1 MQSTLPSRPFS
12 LTVLALS
19 STFTTSAFGQ
29 PLSGPTGLVN
39 LPPSLLEAGPLGVP
53 RWQWLALPILLF
65 ASLLAGMFLSRVVRA
80 LLGRAARRTAA
91 AWDDLLVARS
101 GSPLSLLFAAALY
114 RASLPW
120 LRLHDPVERSVSSV
134 LHVLLFIAGA
144 WLLVRAADVAA
155 ESVGES
161 SWAHTHP
168 ASRSLVPLGSR
179 VMKVV
184 LVVFAALALLTTL
197 GYPVTT
203 LIAGLGIGG
212 LALALAA
219 QKTIENLFGAFSIG
233 IDQPLREGDYVA
245 IDGVQGTVEAIGL
258 RSTRIRS
265 LERTL
270 ISIPNGKLADMRIES
285 YAVRDRIRLACKL
298 SLVYA
303 TTSDQL
309 RQVLVGLEAAVRLQP
324 KLWAEDARVHFV
336 GYGESSLD
344 IEIEAWFQTT
354 DWAEFLDIRQEVLLA
369 FMTAVEVA
377 GSAFA
382 HPTRTVH
389 VAG

>member
-1 MQSTLPSRPFS
+1 MTLPP
-12 LTVLALS
+12 
-19 STFTTSAFGQ
+19 AFM
-29 PLSGPTGLVN
+29 T
-39 LPPSLLEAGPLGVP
+39 LPPALLEAGPLGVP
-53 RWQWLALPILLF
+53 RWQWLALPVVLL
-65 ASLLAGMFLSRVVRA
+65 ASLLAGMFLSRLARA
-80 LLGRAARRTAA
+80 LLGRVTKRTAA
-91 AWDDLLVARS
+91 SWDDLLVARA
-101 GSPLSLLFAAALY
+101 GSPLTLLFAAALY
-114 RASLPW
+114 KASLPW
-120 LRLHDPVERSVSSV
+120 LGLQAPMQSWVSAV
-134 LHVLLFIAGA
+134 LHVLLVIGGA

-155 ESVGES
+155 ETVGKS
-161 SWAHTHP
+161 PWAHTHP

-184 LVVFAALALLTTL
+184 LVLFAALALLTTL

-245 IDGVQGTVEAIGL
+245 IEGVQGTVEAIGL

-298 SLVYA
+298 GLVYA
-303 TTSDQL
+303 TTSAQL
-309 RQVLVGLEAAVRLQP
+309 RQVLTGLEEALRVQP
-324 KLWAEDARVHFV
+324 KLWAEEARVHFV
-336 GYGESSLD
+336 GYGDSSLD
-344 IEIEAWFQTT
+344 IEVEAWFQTT

-369 FMTAVEVA
+369 FMSAVEAA

-382 HPTRTVH
+382 HPTRMVQLAPRVRAN
-389 VAG
+389 VAAKS